1 MAELRQRKTE
11 LAEKSSVK
19 EERKE
24 TEKPADGPLLV
35 DSVDKWQK
43 WRTRFFSGSIMI
55 AGFFLILSL
64 GHLALVAFI
73 FAIQVATYSEI
84 MTIAQEKLKNSKKAD
99 GESVLISR
107 FLSWFYFFCTT
118 YFVIGKIFL
127 RFEDFFLNY
136 SPVTAF
142 LAKNHTFISFAL
154 YTLGFVGF
162 VFSLKKGLYKKQFV
176 QLAWTFVTLLFVVIQ
191 ASFHIINIFEGLFWF
206 FLPVAL
212 IACNDIWAYIVGFF
226 IGKTPLISLSPKKTW
241 EGFLGATIATWFFG
255 FLFAYVS
262 SQSSFLYC
270 PRTELLSFTATC
282 TPNPVFVQKY
292 YDLPE
297 FVVSLFSQLGID
309 KTAVLLYPAQ
319 LHVLNLATFA
329 SLIAPFGGFFASGF
343 KRAFKIKD
351 FGDSIPGHGGI
362 TDRMDCQIV
371 MGMFSFVYISQ
382 FVKTAPTGVES
393 ILHNLWLL
401 DDQSQ
406 LEVFDRLKAALS
418 QKQIL

>member
-127 RFEDFFLNY
+127 RFEDFF
-136 SPVTAF
+136 
-142 LAKNHTFISFAL
+142 
-154 YTLGFVGF
+154 
-162 VFSLKKGLYKKQFV
+162 
-176 QLAWTFVTLLFVVIQ
+176 
-191 ASFHIINIFEGLFWF
+191 
-206 FLPVAL
+206 
-212 IACNDIWAYIVGFF
+212 
-226 IGKTPLISLSPKKTW
+226 
-241 EGFLGATIATWFFG
+241 
-255 FLFAYVS
+255 
-262 SQSSFLYC
+262 
-270 PRTELLSFTATC
+270 
-282 TPNPVFVQKY
+282 
-292 YDLPE
+292 
-297 FVVSLFSQLGID
+297 
-309 KTAVLLYPAQ
+309 
-319 LHVLNLATFA
+319 
-329 SLIAPFGGFFASGF
+329 
-343 KRAFKIKD
+343 
-351 FGDSIPGHGGI
+351 
-362 TDRMDCQIV
+362 
-371 MGMFSFVYISQ
+371 
-382 FVKTAPTGVES
+382 
-393 ILHNLWLL
+393 
-401 DDQSQ
+401 
-406 LEVFDRLKAALS
+406 
-418 QKQIL
+418 